1 MPGFIKRFLLIISC
15 CCWGSLAYSQIGI
28 GVNPPDPSAVLHVQ
42 DTTKGL
48 LISRVTAAQRINIQN
63 PAEGL
68 MVYQTDSP
76 AGFWY
81 FRSGQWVNTFPS
93 NGEGR
98 SVIILADTI
107 TNAEAQLKIANE
119 VGPNTQEVRIL
130 RCSNLT
136 SVDLSV
142 LTNSL
147 VEVYIEDNAVLQQ
160 VNLGNLKAVDGGF
173 YVYNCPQL
181 ASLDIHSLG
190 RIGQA
195 LNGNPGLRYG
205 LSIIGTGVQ
214 NLNLPVLKQLTGFL
228 WLENDSSLTSL
239 NIPQLVYSPS
249 ITIWNSPLLTSATF
263 SSLKNLGV
271 INMVTASELTT
282 VDFSSLVK
290 AGTVRLKA
298 NQMSSVS
305 FPVLT
310 SSQIEITAPQ
320 LASASFPV
328 LQVCNTFNVTGG
340 SQLSSVS
347 APLLTTSKI
356 QLTGGSLNAV
366 NLNSLQTATG
376 IVITASAGSLS
387 TLTFP
392 ALQTSS
398 NNNTA
403 LINVSGIGSLSF
415 PVLRKTDGFA
425 ASQVSSISLPLLD
438 TVKYRLEIT
447 NAPALTTLT
456 FPALKKSNGI
466 TIANCGLTSA
476 SFPVYTSNYEF
487 NVSNCQVY
495 INGNPNLTAVSLPN
509 LQVTYGSFYFDNNKL
524 PSSEVNTLLAKF
536 RSIPTSNLQAL
547 YLKQIPAAPPTG
559 QGIIDKNYLVGVDV
573 IVVTD

>member
-1 MPGFIKRFLLIISC
+1 MPGFVKKFLLIFSC
-15 CCWGSLAYSQIGI
+15 CLLGSLAYSQIGI

-107 TNAEAQLKIANE
+107 SNAEAQLKIANE

-147 VEVYIEDNAVLQQ
+147 VEVYIEDNAVLQN

-195 LNGNPGLRYG
+195 INGNPGLRYG
-205 LSIIGTGVQ
+205 LSIIGSGLQ
-214 NLNLPVLKQLTGFL
+214 NLNLPILKQLTGFL

-239 NIPQLVYSPS
+239 NIPQLAYSPTIS
-249 ITIWNSPLLTSATF
+249 IWNCPLLASATF

-271 INMVTASELTT
+271 INMVTASELST
-282 VDFSSLVK
+282 VDFSSLK
-290 AGTVRLKA
+290 TANTIRLKA
-298 NQMSSVS
+298 NQLSSVS

-340 SQLSSVS
+340 SQLAVVS
-347 APLLTTSKI
+347 APLLATSKI

-376 IVITASAGSLS
+376 IVITASAGSLT

-398 NNNTA
+398 NNNNA
-403 LINVSGIGSLSF
+403 LINVSGIGTLSF

-425 ASQVSSISLPLLD
+425 ASQLSSLSLPLLD
-438 TVKYRLEIT
+438 TVKYRLDIT

-456 FPALKKSNGI
+456 FPALKKSSGI
-466 TIANCGLTSA
+466 TITNSGLTSA
-476 SFPVYTSNYEF
+476 SFPVYASNYEF
-487 NVSNCQVY
+487 NVGNYQVY

-509 LQVTYGSFYFDNNKL
+509 LQVIYGSCYFDNNKL
-524 PSSEVNTLLAKF
+524 PSSEVNALLAKF

-559 QGIIDKNYLVGVDV
+559 QGIIDKNYLVGVGV
-573 IVVTD
+573 TVVTD